1 MRAFSSRACRALA
14 LLASL
19 RVSARRLRDDCK
31 GIAAVEFGLLV
42 PVLALAFV
50 LMIDIAQGIAAKY
63 DTERKMRLAI
73 EGIIRYGDDITKV
86 EAFANKSGNEA
97 FPSSP
102 NAPVNNSTLV
112 VDPYY
117 ICRNIDG
124 TFATFT
130 PTQSPSCTNYETW
143 YELTTAGTV
152 TGMFGKTFNIGA
164 TVHIFSE

>member
-1 MRAFSSRACRALA
+1 MRALFPHISRARALFV
-14 LLASL
+14 SL
-19 RVSARRLRDDCK
+19 GISARRLRDDRN

-50 LMIDIAQGIAAKY
+50 LMLDIAQGIAAKY

-73 EGIIRYGDDITKV
+73 EGIIRYGDDTAKV
-86 EAFANKSGNEA
+86 QAFANNSGNEA

-102 NAPVNNSTLV
+102 DAPVNNSTLV

-117 ICRNIDG
+117 ICRNVDG
-124 TFATFT
+124 TFATFA
-130 PTQSPSCTNYETW
+130 PSESPSCTNYETW